1 MTLGRQGQEV
11 VLVQAGVLSHITS
24 WDYTREVFT
33 QETGQSSALLVNAS
47 YGFGKSLCSDTSPN
61 PNTSHFEERR
71 KQARHGSSCLQSQC
85 AGG

>member
-33 QETGQSSALLVNAS
+33 QETGQSSALLVN
-47 YGFGKSLCSDTSPN
+47 GQLWFWQVT
-61 PNTSHFEERR
+61 
-71 KQARHGSSCLQSQC
+71 LQ
-85 AGG
+85 